1 MATYVISD
9 LHLSFGTNKPMN
21 VFGDKWNDYENRIK
35 KDWVKK
41 VTAND
46 FVIIAGDVS
55 WATYLD
61 ETLEDFKWIDSLPG
75 TKIILKGNHD
85 YWWETVTKMNR
96 FLEDNDI
103 HSIMF
108 LYNNCIETDEY
119 LLCGTRYWSNEDNMD
134 NEKIFNREIQRA
146 KISLDFANSKNN
158 ELIDGGKESKQI
170 IMCTHY
176 PPDERILN
184 ELKEYNIYKWIYA
197 HIHSNYEEHIANTGD
212 LPSYLTSCD
221 FLNFQLIRI

>member
-61 ETLEDFKWIDSLPG
+61 EALEDFKWIDSLPG
-75 TKIILKGNHD
+75 KKIILKGNHD

-96 FLEDNDI
+96 FLEANNI
-103 HSIMF
+103 TSIRF
-108 LYNNCIETDEY
+108 LYNNCIETDKY
-119 LLCGTRYWSNEDNMD
+119 LVCGTRYWAPEEGMD
-134 NEKIFNREIQRA
+134 NTKIFNREIQRA
-146 KISLDFANSKNN
+146 KISLDEAKAKNSEGINKP
-158 ELIDGGKESKQI
+158 IV
-170 IMCTHY
+170 MCTHY
-176 PPDERILN
+176 PPDELILGV
-184 ELKEYNIYKWIYA
+184 LKDYNISKWIYA
-197 HIHSNYEEHIANTGD
+197 HIHSNYIEHIVEIPNIE
-212 LPSYLTSCD
+212 SYLTSCD
-221 FLNFQLIRI
+221 YLDFTLLEI

>member
-61 ETLEDFKWIDSLPG
+61 EALEDFKWIDSLPG

-85 YWWETVTKMNR
+85 YWWET
-96 FLEDNDI
+96 D
-103 HSIMF
+103 S
-108 LYNNCIETDEY
+108 
-119 LLCGTRYWSNEDNMD
+119 
-134 NEKIFNREIQRA
+134 
-146 KISLDFANSKNN
+146 
-158 ELIDGGKESKQI
+158 
-170 IMCTHY
+170 
-176 PPDERILN
+176 
-184 ELKEYNIYKWIYA
+184 
-197 HIHSNYEEHIANTGD
+197 
-212 LPSYLTSCD
+212 
-221 FLNFQLIRI
+221 